1 MNWKALALV
10 LLMPLAG
17 CQTFNAIT
25 AALSLNA
32 PNPVTPKAIYEARL
46 AYDAAEVTA
55 IHYIRLPLCPKASP
69 CSDVKV
75 SAQLKVAGPIAR
87 TALNKADAF
96 VRAHPTITSQAL
108 IVEGTDIYNQYT
120 AAVAAFQAI
129 ETTNGV
135 Q

>member
-1 MNWKALALV
+1 MNWKALTLV
-10 LLMPLAG
+10 LLIPLAG
-17 CQTFNAIT
+17 CQTFNALT
-25 AALSLNA
+25 SVLALNA

-46 AYDAAEVTA
+46 AFDAAEVTA
-55 IHYIRLPLCPKASP
+55 LHYVRLPLCPHAAP
-69 CSDVKV
+69 CSIAKV

-87 TALNKADAF
+87 TALNKADTF

-129 ETTNGV
+129 ETANGV